1 MANANYDYSKT
12 RLDWI
17 VFIDD
22 QVEGIYKYHYLQDII
37 DKLPRNTQ
45 NVYRIEV
52 LKDKFKKARDL
63 PVVAT
68 DGVINLTFGVVD
80 AFSIDNYLNARYV
93 PDNIKL
99 KDNVYNITQT
109 DNSLAHRGLNKLNDE
124 QKSAL
129 IAAIKSGAIDV

>member
-1 MANANYDYSKT
+1 MANAKYDYSKT

-99 KDNVYNITQT
+99 KDNVYNITQ
-109 DNSLAHRGLNKLNDE
+109 DR
-124 QKSAL
+124 KS
-129 IAAIKSGAIDV
+129 VV